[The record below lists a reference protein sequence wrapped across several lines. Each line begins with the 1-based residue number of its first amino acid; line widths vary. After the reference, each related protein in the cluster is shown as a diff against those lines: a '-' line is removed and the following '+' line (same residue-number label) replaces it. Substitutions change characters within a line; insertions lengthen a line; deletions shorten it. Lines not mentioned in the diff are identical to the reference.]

1 MNRVWTG
8 VVAGVLAAALL
19 LSVGVGAYRAGQDDD
34 VATRVVQETSDGQ
47 VVRVIEDGGRWGGHG
62 PGFLFPLVVIL
73 ILVLVVSRGR
83 HHRWHG
89 GYGHGGHGGYGYGPG
104 RGPGPG
110 FRGRCG
116 PGGGPDEY
124 LDDWHRQAHG
134 DESAGTPTTTPV
146 TTPSP
151 SGPPDETTG

>member
-47 VVRVIEDGGRWGGHG
+47 VVRVIEDGGRWDGHG
-62 PGFLFPLVVIL
+62 PGFLFPLVIIL
-73 ILVLVVSRGR
+73 ILVLVFTRGHR
-83 HHRWHG
+83 HRWHG
-89 GYGHGGHGGYGYGPG
+89 GYGPGH
-104 RGPGPG
+104 GPGPG
-110 FRGRCG
+110 YRGRCG

-124 LDDWHRQAHG
+124 LDEWHRQAHW
-134 DESAGTPTTTPV
+134 DEPTGTSTTPPV
-146 TTPSP
+146 TTPTTPTPSP
-151 SGPPDETTG
+151 SGPAGPPDETTG